1 MNFFVFLQKLE
12 NKLEPVP
19 RRNDNLKCDYFLV
32 LSTVLTKNRFR
43 VFDFLKMMIS
53 EDLCKD
59 NHQLLLVRRDF
70 LVISEDLCKDNRQLL
85 LVRRAGRPPDAPR
98 PALGETKKL

>member
-1 MNFFVFLQKLE
+1 MEEILIFFNLFAKKIYMNFFVFLQKLE

-19 RRNDNLKCDYFLV
+19 RRNDNLKCVYFLV

-53 EDLCKD
+53 GDLPKD
-59 NHQLLLVRRDF
+59 TL
-70 LVISEDLCKDNRQLL
+70 I
-85 LVRRAGRPPDAPR
+85 
-98 PALGETKKL
+98 

>member
-53 EDLCKD
+53 KDLCKD
-59 NHQLLLVRRDF
+59 NHQLLLVRR
-70 LVISEDLCKDNRQLL
+70 
-85 LVRRAGRPPDAPR
+85 AGCPPAAPPICTR
-98 PALGETKKL
+98 WNEKVVYDDMVSSVVVE

>member
-59 NHQLLLVRRDF
+59 NHQLLL
-70 LVISEDLCKDNRQLL
+70 L
-85 LVRRAGRPPDAPR
+85 RRAGLHPAFTR
-98 PALGETKKL
+98 PALGETKK